1 MFSAIPG
8 RGMVD
13 PSYIHESYSKG
24 IPGIYQGGLMN
35 AQGEVVGAP
44 INLLMPKTYERMTK
58 MGKKPHQIAR
68 SMQIAHHGEEFTEEA
83 LDPLMQFLGY
93 R

>member
-1 MFSAIPG
+1 
-8 RGMVD
+8 
-13 PSYIHESYSKG
+13 
-24 IPGIYQGGLMN
+24 
-35 AQGEVVGAP
+35 
-44 INLLMPKTYERMTK
+44 MTK